1 MCGRQSLR
9 ALPRTPPTT
18 RFYNHP
24 SPSKKPPNSA
34 GGMTHPRK
42 MCFNNLQ
49 AAYPHLNRLRPGWW
63 ELVEFL
69 TPVWL
74 VFLDLALPRAACCR
88 PNERYSRRTPYI
100 SKAHLDRVRVLA

>member
-63 ELVEFL
+63 ELVGI
-69 TPVWL
+69 PDASL
-74 VFLDLALPRAACCR
+74 VGVPG
-88 PNERYSRRTPYI
+88 SRI
-100 SKAHLDRVRVLA
+100 ASSCLLSAK